1 MQRQTEGQTNFPPF
15 AQRIFERGI
24 HEGELK
30 GRREALLRLLAR
42 AGITL
47 SEEEGTRIREC
58 SDATTLDRW
67 VDNVLG
73 AKTAA
78 DVLS

>member
-1 MQRQTEGQTNFPPF
+1 M
-15 AQRIFERGI
+15 
-24 HEGELK
+24 
-30 GRREALLRLLAR
+30 RLLAR